1 MTATPGH
8 FCPCCG
14 APQKAFLRYPWHL
27 CNNCRKQA
35 VDGAGR
41 RLEFA
46 NETPSGGFMFRYAG
60 DGDDGWIPCRAVIA
74 CVAKRP
80 VHVTEARFGGI
91 VAEPL
96 IDRTLYNLDR
106 VHDLRRGDKVSAP
119 QKASPRAGTGRPP
132 SKD

>member
-1 MTATPGH
+1 MSETPGH

-27 CNNCRKQA
+27 CNACCNSA

-41 RLEFA
+41 RLDFS
-46 NETPSGGFMFRYAG
+46 NESASGGFMFRYAG
-60 DGDDGWIPCRAVIA
+60 DGDDGWISCRAVIA
-74 CVAKRP
+74 LIAQRP

-96 IDRTLYNLDR
+96 IDRPLGDLDQ
-106 VHDLRRGDKVSAP
+106 VHDLRRGDPVAKP
-119 QKASPRAGTGRPP
+119 DPKPRGIGWGRPF
-132 SKD
+132 SEG